1 MKLSDEILMAYV
13 DGEVDDETRAAVEA
27 AMQADVNVAQRVA
40 RQQALRQQLRAEFD
54 GVLNEPVPERLTRAA
69 RTAPAASTTASV
81 TDLSR
86 ARNEK
91 RDRTPRRWSLPQ
103 WSAMAASLVLGVFV
117 GHAMLRSPA
126 SSPIVARDGRLVA
139 QDSLAEALSNQL
151 ASDQAAKAPVQVGL
165 SFRSKTGEFCRTF
178 VLRGGEGLAGLAC
191 REGEIWQIE
200 AAVPNEA
207 LATDND
213 NYQMAGA
220 KLPLAVLQAV
230 EGRSDGEPLDADGE
244 AAARQKGW
252 R

>member
-1 MKLSDEILMAYV
+1 MKVSDEILMAYV

-27 AMQADVNVAQRVA
+27 AMKTDADVAQRIA
-40 RQQALRQQLRAEFD
+40 RQNALRRELRSAFD
-54 GVLNEPVPERLTRAA
+54 GVLDESVPERLTRAA
-69 RTAPAASTTASV
+69 RTAPTASV
-81 TDLSR
+81 TELSR
-86 ARNEK
+86 VRHEK
-91 RDRTPRRWSLPQ
+91 RDRMPRRWSVPQ

-117 GHAMLRSPA
+117 GQAILRSPA

-151 ASDQAAKAPVQVGL
+151 ASDQAGTAPVQVGL

-200 AAVPNEA
+200 TAVPNET
-207 LATDND
+207 LATGND

-230 EGRSDGEPLDADGE
+230 EGRIDGEPLDASGE
-244 AAARQKGW
+244 VAARASGW